1 MSFFGRDLKLLER
14 ICLKPFSLVVIDLFT
29 PVSILHFSFGN
40 VILLLKFIEN
50 FSNRN
55 IWDDL
60 NHKLQR
66 LHKR

>member
-1 MSFFGRDLKLLER
+1 MSFFGRDLKFSER
-14 ICLKPFSLVVIDLFT
+14 ICLKPFWLVVIDLFT

-55 IWDDL
+55 
-60 NHKLQR
+60 K
-66 LHKR
+66 